1 MARIIFELAGFFV
14 LPFMAYAAFLV
25 WQHRHPSAARAI
37 FRRKALMVQ
46 SLIGL
51 GIVAAF
57 LLAFGFSQE
66 PHRGA
71 YAPAV
76 FKDGTLVP
84 GRVD

>member
-14 LPFMAYAAFLV
+14 LPFIAYAAILV
-25 WQHRHPSAARAI
+25 WQARHPSAARAI
-37 FRRKALMVQ
+37 FAKKALMIQ

-51 GIVAAF
+51 GIVTLF
-57 LLAFGFSQE
+57 LLAFGLSEE
-66 PHRGA
+66 PHRGG

-76 FKDGTLVP
+76 FKDGVLVP

>member
-14 LPFMAYAAFLV
+14 IPFIAYAAFLI
-25 WQHRHPSAARAI
+25 WQQRHPSAAREI
-37 FRRKALMVQ
+37 FAKKALLIQ

-51 GIVAAF
+51 AIVAAF
-57 LLAFGFSQE
+57 LFAFGLSQE
-66 PHRGA
+66 PHRGG

-76 FKDGTLVP
+76 FKDGQLVP